1 MTKND
6 FNVATT
12 LFTVGYL
19 SLEVF
24 SNFVLK
30 RVVVSKL
37 LPTLGRW
44 QWVFILEGIL
54 TVVVSLFGHH
64 ILQDYSEK
72 CIFLNDDDREFIVSY
87 KKKEGSFEE
96 SQQLSLSDTKRA
108 LFDWQLWVM
117 SFASFTM
124 CSLWVELINELRFVP
139 AQSQAMSAL
148 PPVFGAIAILLA
160 GHIVK
165 LRGSHWLAGVLAL
178 GIALV
183 GRVVMA
189 VTLNIPAQIIG
200 LCLVGTDR
208 FSGLGILSGWNITA
222 NS

>member
-37 LPTLGRW
+37 LPTLG
-44 QWVFILEGIL
+44 VL
-54 TVVVSLFGHH
+54 
-64 ILQDYSEK
+64 
-72 CIFLNDDDREFIVSY
+72 EFIVSY

-124 CSLWVELINELRFVP
+124 CSLWLINELRFVP